1 MRNLKSLLSCFVGD
15 AVRHRVQAWVQPW
28 RERFRFSWLSR
39 HRRKPSP
46 SLLRQYIQEFVAYLA
61 PWARRGWG
69 YGILLALLLVTV
81 GDNAPP
87 QSLNARLAVLISGES
102 FNFTSWQIQ
111 ALWQKM
117 RYGLLS
123 PQRWMDETQRA
134 RFVLDHLANVGRV
147 EQLSAEIEHIYTDPS
162 IDAPEQ
168 VARESR
174 AELARLRAHLRQTAP
189 LTEAIL
195 GEQVAYILQD
205 AGLGT
210 FGQAWPPVSGTFT
223 PLPSLLVLSPRTVI
237 QSERQAIL
245 RPGYTAA
252 EADTLERRIESVLPD
267 RSAYVTAI
275 GGLSAYPSMLLE
287 SSSLDWVTEVMAHEW
302 THHYLTLYPLGLYY
316 ETYGETRAIN
326 ETTAELVGR
335 WVGQSVVERFYRP
348 LLPREKPL
356 PQPLKRP
363 ASSNGAPVAAPRFD
377 FYAEMHATRVA
388 VDRLLA
394 EGRITDAE
402 LYMELK
408 RRYIVAQGYN
418 LRRLNQ
424 AYFALHGAYASQPG
438 AAGADPVGPAVRRL
452 WALSRDPHTFL
463 RRVRSI
469 TRLSE
474 LP

>member
-1 MRNLKSLLSCFVGD
+1 MRDFKSFLNNFED
-15 AVRHRVQAWVQPW
+15 AARHRVQAWVKPW
-28 RERFRFSWLSR
+28 RERLRFSRLSR
-39 HRRKPSP
+39 HPRKPSP
-46 SLLRQYIQEFVAYLA
+46 PLLRQYIREFSAYLA
-61 PWARRGWG
+61 PWARRSWG

-87 QSLNARLAVLISGES
+87 QSLNARIAVLISGES

-111 ALWQKM
+111 ALWEKM

-134 RFVLDHLANVGRV
+134 RFVLDHLANVGQV
-147 EQLSAEIEHIYTDPS
+147 ERLRSEIEHIYTDPS

-168 VARESR
+168 VAETSR
-174 AELARLRAHLRQTAP
+174 AELAQLRAHLQQTAP

-210 FGQAWPPVSGTFT
+210 AGQVWPPVSATFT
-223 PLPSLLVLSPRTVI
+223 PLPSLLVLSPRAVI

-252 EADTLERRIESVLPD
+252 EADILERRIESALPD

-287 SSSLDWVTEVMAHEW
+287 SSSLDWVTEVLAHEW
-302 THHYLTLYPLGLYY
+302 THHYLTPYPLGLYY

-326 ETTAELVGR
+326 ETTAELMGR
-335 WVGQSVVERFYRP
+335 WAGQAVVERFYRP
-348 LLPREKPL
+348 LLNRPKPL
-356 PQPLKRP
+356 PQPLARRTSP
-363 ASSNGAPVAAPRFD
+363 DPQASLSSGFD

-394 EGRITDAE
+394 EGRIEHAE

-418 LRRLNQ
+418 FRRMNQ
-424 AYFALHGAYASQPG
+424 AFFALHGAYASRPG

-469 TRLSE
+469 TRLSG